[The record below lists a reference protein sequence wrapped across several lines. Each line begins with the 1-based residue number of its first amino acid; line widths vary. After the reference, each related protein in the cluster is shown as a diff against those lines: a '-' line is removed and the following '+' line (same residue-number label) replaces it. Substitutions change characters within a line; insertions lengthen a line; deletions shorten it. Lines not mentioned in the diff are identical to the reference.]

1 MVSGEIPVELGAS
14 WFSPKCVEAQRFMR
28 LSRGKALFRCGLVIR
43 YQIKANSEYYVNNLP
58 VRLRGISF
66 VVKRETAQITS

>member
-1 MVSGEIPVELGAS
+1 M
-14 WFSPKCVEAQRFMR
+14 FQR
-28 LSRGKALFRCGLVIR
+28 RGKALFRCGLVIR
-43 YQIKANSEYYVNNLP
+43 YQIEANSEYYVYSQP